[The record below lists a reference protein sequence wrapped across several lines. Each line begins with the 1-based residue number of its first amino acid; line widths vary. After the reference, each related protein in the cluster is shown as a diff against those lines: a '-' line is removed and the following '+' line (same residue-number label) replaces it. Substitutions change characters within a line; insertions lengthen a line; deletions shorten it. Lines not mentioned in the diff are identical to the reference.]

1 MTSSK
6 EEIEKIWQAYQ
17 KHPSAYFAA
26 AICGVSLTT
35 AAKYRDE
42 EHWDERLQEIRDNAR
57 SLADA
62 DAARQLLVQKTEM
75 LFCEVKIRIL
85 KFILEQ
91 IDAGDYKPTVRD
103 LEGIVRLEQS
113 HKGGAPDS
121 GNEQSS
127 TLSEWL
133 DNDKG
138 GKTLLVKKPV

>member
-1 MTSSK
+1 MLSE
-6 EEIEKIWQAYQ
+6 EEIEKLRKAYQ
-17 KHPSAYFAA
+17 EHSSAYFVAKK
-26 AICGVSLTT
+26 CKVSQTT
-35 AAKYRDE
+35 AANYRDE
-42 EHWDERLQEIRDNAR
+42 EHWDERLQEIRDKAR

-62 DAARQLLVQKTEM
+62 DAARQLLVQKIEM

-85 KFILEQ
+85 EFILEQ

-103 LEGIVRLEQS
+103 LEGIVGLEQS
-113 HKGGAPDS
+113 HKGAPDS

>member
-1 MTSSK
+1 MTVNK
-6 EEIEKIWQAYQ
+6 KKIEELWQAYQ
-17 KHPSAYFAA
+17 EHPTAYLVAA
-26 AICGVSLTT
+26 NCGISRT
-35 AAKYRDE
+35 AVERYRDS
-42 EHWDERLQEIRDNAR
+42 EHWDERLQEIKDKAR

-62 DAARQLLVQKTEM
+62 DAARQLSVQKIEM
-75 LFCEVKIRIL
+75 LFSEVKIRIL
-85 KFILEQ
+85 EFILEQ

-127 TLSEWL
+127 TRSEWL

>member
-1 MTSSK
+1 MTSSE
-6 EEIEKIWQAYQ
+6 EEIEKLWQAYQ
-17 KHPSAYFAA
+17 EHPSAYFAA
-26 AICGVSLTT
+26 AMCGVSLAT

-42 EHWDERLQEIRDNAR
+42 EHWDERLQEIRDKAR

-62 DAARQLLVQKTEM
+62 DAARQLLVQKIEM

-85 KFILEQ
+85 EFILEQ

-103 LEGIVRLEQS
+103 LEWIVRLEQL
-113 HKGGAPDS
+113 HKGAPDS